1 MIVQTN
7 KSINPDNNISKTG
20 YRALF
25 VLMKLL
31 KKPYS
36 REELALE
43 CQSDPIIKKD
53 LSKDTVTYTINTL
66 KKAGCIISRPSVKTD
81 NKYVLKYHPF
91 NTLLTAE
98 HVDALQ
104 ALRESV
110 ASLGDWELLIY
121 LNNLYA
127 KIARIAP
134 DNETKE
140 LLIYKH
146 PLRGIDYK
154 ILNELMV
161 CAKRTTEHIN
171 ITYDSPEN
179 GPEELEFAPEYI
191 TFENDKLYVWGHNKK
206 YDQIAY
212 LRVDKVK
219 RINTVTFT
227 ISPQKSVCEQK
238 PLTVVEFMLK
248 GYSAIM
254 YTDNEH
260 EIIIKEDKDSEYP
273 LTIRAEVSNKSNF
286 YQRILSFGT
295 DCKILSPQS
304 VKDDILAE
312 LKNIKARYQN
322 G

>member
-146 PLRGIDYK
+146 PL
-154 ILNELMV
+154 
-161 CAKRTTEHIN
+161 
-171 ITYDSPEN
+171 
-179 GPEELEFAPEYI
+179 
-191 TFENDKLYVWGHNKK
+191 
-206 YDQIAY
+206 
-212 LRVDKVK
+212 
-219 RINTVTFT
+219 
-227 ISPQKSVCEQK
+227 
-238 PLTVVEFMLK
+238 TVVEFMLK

-273 LTIRAEVSNKSNF
+273 LTIRAEVSNKFNF